1 MYIIVPDRPDE
12 DVPGIIERY
21 SKVVT
26 DGGGVVLSA
35 DPWEGGRRRL
45 AYPIAG
51 RHEGIYILM
60 QFESGPDIPKELE
73 RVFGI
78 SDDIIRSMV
87 VRAEEV
93 GPVEPKLTVV
103 PAPAP
108 TPAPEPAVVVE
119 PVAEPAPAPEPAPEP
134 AAEPVAEPAI
144 EPAPEPATEA

>member
-1 MYIIVPDRPDE
+1 MRRYEAMYIIVPD
-12 DVPGIIERY
+12 
-21 SKVVT
+21 
-26 DGGGVVLSA
+26 
-35 DPWEGGRRRL
+35 
-45 AYPIAG
+45 
-51 RHEGIYILM
+51 IYILM

-78 SDDIIRSMV
+78 SDDIMRSMV

-108 TPAPEPAVVVE
+108 TPAPEPAAVVE

-134 AAEPVAEPAI
+134 AAEPVAEPVAEPAV
-144 EPAPEPATEA
+144 EPAPEPAPEA

>member
-78 SDDIIRSMV
+78 SDDIMRSMV

-93 GPVEPKLTVV
+93 GPVEPKLTVT

-108 TPAPEPAVVVE
+108 EPEPAPVVE
-119 PVAEPAPAPEPAPEP
+119 PVAEPAPVPEPATEP
-134 AAEPVAEPAI
+134 AAEPVAEPAV
-144 EPAPEPATEA
+144 EPAPEPTPEA